1 MERGVKE
8 DVFIVELT
16 FFFFFKIMEV
26 KSFSVASRASIYS
39 SRLPSCRTV

>member
-16 FFFFFKIMEV
+16 FFFFKIMEV